1 MPVKYV
7 KMLCFLHE
15 NHHFD
20 FLFYIICELQKTKV
34 ISLLSFIL
42 VSFIL
47 TDEGNKSFILHPS
60 SFILYPS
67 SVISN
72 SENLGGVLAYF
83 KKKQYL
89 CKPNSTDYAA

>member
-1 MPVKYV
+1 
-7 KMLCFLHE
+7 MLCFLYE

-47 TDEGNKSFILHPS
+47 TDEGNKSFILYPL
-60 SFILYPS
+60 SFILHPY
-67 SVISN
+67 ISN

>member
-1 MPVKYV
+1 
-7 KMLCFLHE
+7 MLCFSHE

-60 SFILYPS
+60 SFI
-67 SVISN
+67 SN
-72 SENLGGVLAYF
+72 SESLGGVLAYF

>member
-1 MPVKYV
+1 
-7 KMLCFLHE
+7 MLCFPHE

-47 TDEGNKSFILHPS
+47 TDEGNKSFILHPLSFILHPS
-60 SFILYPS
+60 SFILHPS
-67 SVISN
+67 SFISN

>member
-1 MPVKYV
+1 MPVKYI
-7 KMLCFLHE
+7 KMLCFSHE

-47 TDEGNKSFILHPS
+47 TDEGNKSFILHPRIFYPKIDEDNKA
-60 SFILYPS
+60 FIFHPCIFYPHRRR
-67 SVISN
+67 
-72 SENLGGVLAYF
+72 
-83 KKKQYL
+83 
-89 CKPNSTDYAA
+89 

>member
-1 MPVKYV
+1 
-7 KMLCFLHE
+7 MLCFLYE
-15 NHHFD
+15 NHHFG

-47 TDEGNKSFILHPS
+47 TDEGNKSFILYPL
-60 SFILYPS
+60 SFILHPY
-67 SVISN
+67 ISN

>member
-1 MPVKYV
+1 MLVKYI
-7 KMLCFLHE
+7 KMLCFLYE

-20 FLFYIICELQKTKV
+20 FLFYIICELEKTKV

-42 VSFIL
+42 HPL
-47 TDEGNKSFILHPS
+47 SFILHPS
-60 SFILYPS
+60 SF
-67 SVISN
+67 ISN

>member
-1 MPVKYV
+1 MPVKYI
-7 KMLCFLHE
+7 KMLCFLYE

-42 VSFIL
+42 YPLSFIL
-47 TDEGNKSFILHPS
+47 HPLSFILHPS
-60 SFILYPS
+60 SF
-67 SVISN
+67 ISN

>member
-1 MPVKYV
+1 MPVKYI
-7 KMLCFLHE
+7 KMLCFSHE

-47 TDEGNKSFILHPS
+47 TDEGNKSFILYPL
-60 SFILYPS
+60 SFILHPY
-67 SVISN
+67 ISN